1 MSSLEKKYKIKG
13 WHGDEYSL
21 TAKALYER
29 VLEDSKSDYNWI
41 ASATELVK
49 VCNNPC
55 FPEMYAVGIKI
66 IILNCFANLE
76 LKQEYPAH
84 GKATDKKAVYSCYN
98 SLPSTDDTVKKV
110 KDKYLTAVITGITKY
125 NKTEVRFPAHI
136 GVTYMQKVEEWKRAK
151 FDEYVSVTK
160 IDFDQLREDL
170 YDDFDKMVET
180 AEKEGAF
187 EKEDKEYH
195 ERMHEEMSK
204 LWASINLKDF

>member
-1 MSSLEKKYKIKG
+1 MSFFEKKYKVKG
-13 WHGDEYSL
+13 WHGDTHSL

-49 VCNNPC
+49 VCNDPC
-55 FPEMYAVGIKI
+55 FPEMYAVGIKM

-76 LKQEYPAH
+76 LQKEYPSYQE
-84 GKATDKKAVYSCYN
+84 ATDKEAVYSCYH

-125 NKTEVRFPAHI
+125 TQSEVRLPIHM
-136 GVTYMQKVEEWKRAK
+136 GTTYRQKVEEWKKAK
-151 FDEYVSVTK
+151 FDEYVSATE

-170 YDDFDKMVET
+170 YADFDRMVKT
-180 AEKEGAF
+180 AEEEGAF
-187 EKEDKEYH
+187 EKEDEEY
-195 ERMHEEMSK
+195 REEMRK
-204 LWASINLKDF
+204 FWASINLKDI